1 MRPYKNHPI
10 YGIAIPESGK
20 LMAPRG
26 LVFGPDENSTIEIK
40 RLESTDL
47 TFTTKKEAEEHA
59 LNLCRHGLMSMD
71 RSSTHGL
78 KDRNEPLQPE
88 IPLRS
93 IKPAQRSSRFC
104 NSR

>member
-20 LMAPRG
+20 LWHPGG

-59 LNLCRHGLMSMD
+59 LNLCRAWIDEHGSEFN
-71 RSSTHGL
+71 STV
-78 KDRNEPLQPE
+78 
-88 IPLRS
+88 
-93 IKPAQRSSRFC
+93 
-104 NSR
+104 